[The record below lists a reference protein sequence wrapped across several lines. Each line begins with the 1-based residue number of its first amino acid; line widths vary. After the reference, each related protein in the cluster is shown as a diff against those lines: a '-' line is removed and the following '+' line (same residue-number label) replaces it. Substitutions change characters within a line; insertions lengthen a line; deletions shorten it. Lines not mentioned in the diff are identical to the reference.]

1 MGILYRGLLELDL
14 FRSLGKTQQNLLYS
28 CTMKRILYLFAFS
41 FFILF
46 IIGCEETMPLS
57 SNQRELK
64 PPPGN
69 GYVGEVCL
77 LVRNKAPFSITGRVQ
92 LKSRERS
99 SFRLSRNE
107 SYKMCLIGELY
118 GANTVSF
125 VLTNYLTL
133 PLFSCYTRTDRS
145 IDVYARRRGDSWVYT
160 ATCRK

>member
-1 MGILYRGLLELDL
+1 
-14 FRSLGKTQQNLLYS
+14 
-28 CTMKRILYLFAFS
+28 MKRTFYLLAFS
-41 FFILF
+41 FVILS

-69 GYVGEVCL
+69 GYVGEICL
-77 LVRNKAPFSITGRVQ
+77 LVRNKAPFSITGRIQ

-107 SYKMCLIGELY
+107 SHKMCLTGELY

-133 PLFSCYTRTDRS
+133 PLFSCYTKTDRS